1 MYHKLRRD
9 LGEVQN
15 VSFNKEFERHVKAI
29 GKERIRFSRKFETHV
44 KAIIKKRIR
53 SSFRRLDLGERQVG

>member
-1 MYHKLRRD
+1 M
-9 LGEVQN
+9 QN

-44 KAIIKKRIR
+44 KANVKQRIR
-53 SSFRRLDLGERQVG
+53 SSLQRLDLGEGQQLG